1 MTSPS
6 ARDLTILQQATT
18 APNLITWARFFVA
31 IAVFVLLSIEPWSF
45 NLYVAAT
52 VCFVIAASTDWVD
65 GWLARKTG
73 QVSKLGRILDPF
85 CDKFLICGV
94 FVYLAAIEDSGVVPW
109 MAVTVLSRELLVTA
123 LRSVIEKEGG
133 DFSAVMSGKLKM
145 VFQCAAAVASLV
157 ALSWNQTLEA
167 GESVPFWLMPTV
179 AVLVWLAI
187 GSTVYSGLVY
197 VVSAAKM
204 LSPPA

>member
-1 MTSPS
+1 MPT
-6 ARDLTILQQATT
+6 QQ
-18 APNLITWARFFVA
+18 LVA
-31 IAVFVLLSIEPWSF
+31 AGILLS
-45 NLYVAAT
+45 A
-52 VCFVIAASTDWVD
+52 
-65 GWLARKTG
+65 LAFA
-73 QVSKLGRILDPF
+73 L
-85 CDKFLICGV
+85 
-94 FVYLAAIEDSGVVPW
+94 
-109 MAVTVLSRELLVTA
+109 AVTVLSRELLVTA

-157 ALSWNQTLEA
+157 ALSWSQTLA
-167 GESVPFWLMPTV
+167 TGETLPPWLMPTV

-187 GSTVYSGLVY
+187 GSTIYSGLVY

>member
-31 IAVFVLLSIEPWSF
+31 IAVFVLLSFEHY
-45 NLYVAAT
+45 LAAT
-52 VCFVIAASTDWVD
+52 VCFVIAAGTDWVD

-94 FVYLAAIEDSGVVPW
+94 FVYLAAIPGSGVAAW

-145 VFQCAAAVASLV
+145 VFQCAAAVASLI
-157 ALSWNQTLEA
+157 ALTWSQIPEA
-167 GESVPFWLMPTV
+167 DGIVPPWLGWTV
-179 AVLVWLAI
+179 AVLVGLAI

-204 LSPPA
+204 LSRPAP

>member
-1 MTSPS
+1 MTSPPP
-6 ARDLTILQQATT
+6 RDLTILQQATT
-18 APNLITWARFFVA
+18 APNLITWTRFFVA
-31 IAVFVLLSIEPWSF
+31 IAVFVLLSFEQY
-45 NLYVAAT
+45 LAAT
-52 VCFVIAASTDWVD
+52 VCFVVAAGTDWVD

-94 FVYLAAIEDSGVVPW
+94 FVYLAAIPGSGVVPW

-123 LRSVIEKEGG
+123 LRSMIEKEGG

-157 ALSWNQTLEA
+157 ALSWNQTLDD
-167 GESVPFWLMPTV
+167 GETLPAWLVPTV
-179 AVLVWLAI
+179 TTLVWIAI
-187 GSTVYSGLVY
+187 VSTIYSGLVY
-197 VVSAAKM
+197 VGSAAKS
-204 LSPPA
+204 LSRPS